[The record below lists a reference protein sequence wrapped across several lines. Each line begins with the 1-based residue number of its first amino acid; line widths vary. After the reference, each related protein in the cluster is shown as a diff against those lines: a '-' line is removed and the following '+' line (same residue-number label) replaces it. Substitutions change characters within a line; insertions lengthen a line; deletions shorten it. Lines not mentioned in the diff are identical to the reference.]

1 MSRKCSI
8 MLDVIITTFSLAL
21 CISLE
26 VWVQRGAIWDCILL
40 EMLSSLPWLL
50 RHNIFLY
57 FFIPLGH
64 SSLFLVELDSTG
76 WALNVVSP
84 LGSILGPTHLPTHFC
99 FCDLNLPKILMTL
112 SILMATAAAQISQTS
127 VIWTSMYQCP
137 RSTLYA
143 VCLSFYPSTIQFA
156 SSSL

>member
-1 MSRKCSI
+1 MFRKCSI
-8 MLDVIITTFSLAL
+8 MLDIIITTLSLAL

-26 VWVQRGAIWDCILL
+26 VWVRRGAVWDCILL

-50 RHNIFLY
+50 RYNIFLY
-57 FFIPLGH
+57 FFLPLGH
-64 SSLFLVELDSTG
+64 SSLFFVELASPG

-84 LGSILGPTHLPTHFC
+84 LGSVLGPTHLPTHFC
-99 FCDLNLPKILMTL
+99 FWDLNLPKILMTR

-127 VIWTSMYQCP
+127 VIWTFTYQCP
-137 RSTLYA
+137 PSTLYA
-143 VCLSFYPSTIQFA
+143 VCFSFYPPTLQFA